1 MGRCSRRSRGADR
14 PPRGSASHHRLPRA
28 ARGSRTGTVDD
39 AAIGSVFAGH
49 RLEAVAGKGGMGV
62 VYRATDLA
70 LDRHV
75 AVKLI
80 APALAGDPAFR
91 RRFVS
96 ESKVAASLD
105 HPNVIP
111 IHHAG
116 EQDGVLFQVMR
127 YVEGE
132 DLRALL
138 RREGRLEPERAAP
151 IVAEVAAA
159 LDAAHARGLVHRDVK
174 PANVLLDAGH
184 HVYLTDFGLSVRLG
198 GIDDSRPGRLLGT
211 VHYISPEQIRGEE
224 IGVRTDVYALGAML
238 FHMLTGGVPFPAR
251 TDEARLWAHLSEPPP
266 KPSHAG
272 GGIPGAFDAVIA
284 RAMSKDPA
292 HRYASAGD
300 LSRAASAAVG
310 EPPALPPAAPADD
323 RRALV
328 GRALADPFSLAA
340 AGAIVLAGVIFGGL
354 VLALPLALVVYLA
367 GAARAYLDDDVR
379 EAVRTQVEPARA
391 APPARGLAEEI
402 QLLLRRAEQT
412 RLRVHDAIDEAD
424 LPYTEVAA
432 EVDRLVATMHAAA
445 ARAQRLHEGLRDA
458 PPDEVAARLDRVEAE
473 HDPARASLIGALA
486 DQLAV
491 QRRMEAQLGRF
502 YDEMD
507 RMLIE
512 LDTVRG
518 NLISVSASSH
528 DNQAQVAGEVRELR
542 DDMGAVAAGIDAG
555 SVTIARVPR

>member
-1 MGRCSRRSRGADR
+1 
-14 PPRGSASHHRLPRA
+14 
-28 ARGSRTGTVDD
+28 VDD
-39 AAIGSVFAGH
+39 AVIGTVFAGH
-49 RLEAVAGKGGMGV
+49 RLDEVAGRGGMGV

-80 APALAGDPAFR
+80 APALAGDPDFR

-96 ESKVAASLD
+96 ESKVVASLD

-132 DLRALL
+132 DLRTLL

-151 IVAEVAAA
+151 IVTEVAAA

-174 PANVLLDAGH
+174 PANVLLDAGR

-198 GIDDSRPGRLLGT
+198 GIDDSHSGRLLGT

-224 IGVRTDVYALGAML
+224 IGVHTDVYALGAML
-238 FHMLTGGVPFPAR
+238 FHMLTGNVPFPAD

-266 KPSHAG
+266 APSRAG
-272 GGIPGAFDAVIA
+272 GGIPVAFDAVIA
-284 RAMSKDPA
+284 RAMDKNPA
-292 HRYASAGD
+292 HRHASAGD
-300 LSRAASAAVG
+300 LSRAAAAAVG
-310 EPPALPPAAPADD
+310 EPPAPPPAPPADD
-323 RRALV
+323 RRALA

-340 AGAIVLAGVIFGGL
+340 AGAVVLAGVVLGGL
-354 VLALPLALVVYLA
+354 ALALPLALVLYLA
-367 GAARAYLDDDVR
+367 GAVRAYLDDDVR
-379 EAVRTQVEPARA
+379 EAVRAKVEPPR
-391 APPARGLAEEI
+391 PPSPSRGLAEEI
-402 QLLLRRAEQT
+402 QLLLRHAAQT
-412 RLRVHDAIDEAD
+412 RLRVHEAIDDAD

-432 EVDRLVATMHAAA
+432 EVDRLVATMHDAA

-458 PPDEVAARLDRVEAE
+458 PPEEVAARLARVTAE
-473 HDPARASLIGALA
+473 NDPAKASLITALG

-491 QRRMEAQLGRF
+491 QRRMEAQLGHF
-502 YDEMD
+502 YAEMD

-518 NLISVSASSH
+518 SLVNASVSTGR

-542 DDMGAVAAGIDAG
+542 DDMGAVAAGIDQG
-555 SVTIARVPR
+555 SVTLAKVPR

>member
-1 MGRCSRRSRGADR
+1 M
-14 PPRGSASHHRLPRA
+14 
-28 ARGSRTGTVDD
+28 DD

-49 RLEAVAGKGGMGV
+49 RLEEVAGKGGMGV

-132 DLRALL
+132 DLRAML

-151 IVAEVAAA
+151 IVAAVAAA

-174 PANVLLDAGH
+174 PANVLLDAKR

-238 FHMLTGGVPFPAR
+238 FHMLTGGVPFPAD

-266 KPSHAG
+266 APSRAG
-272 GGIPGAFDAVIA
+272 GGIPAAYDSVIA
-284 RAMSKDPA
+284 RAMAKDPA
-292 HRYASAGD
+292 HRYASAGE
-300 LSRAASAAVG
+300 LSRAALAAVG
-310 EPPALPPAAPADD
+310 EPPAPPPAAP
-323 RRALV
+323 RR
-328 GRALADPFSLAA
+328 R
-340 AGAIVLAGVIFGGL
+340 
-354 VLALPLALVVYLA
+354 
-367 GAARAYLDDDVR
+367 
-379 EAVRTQVEPARA
+379 PARA
-391 APPARGLAEEI
+391 GQARARRPVQPRRRGGDRA
-402 QLLLRRAEQT
+402 RRA
-412 RLRVHDAIDEAD
+412 
-424 LPYTEVAA
+424 
-432 EVDRLVATMHAAA
+432 
-445 ARAQRLHEGLRDA
+445 
-458 PPDEVAARLDRVEAE
+458 
-473 HDPARASLIGALA
+473 
-486 DQLAV
+486 
-491 QRRMEAQLGRF
+491 
-502 YDEMD
+502 
-507 RMLIE
+507 
-512 LDTVRG
+512 
-518 NLISVSASSH
+518 
-528 DNQAQVAGEVRELR
+528 
-542 DDMGAVAAGIDAG
+542 
-555 SVTIARVPR
+555 

>member
-1 MGRCSRRSRGADR
+1 M
-14 PPRGSASHHRLPRA
+14 
-28 ARGSRTGTVDD
+28 DD
-39 AAIGSVFAGH
+39 AVIGSVLAGH
-49 RLEAVAGKGGMGV
+49 RLDAIAGQGGMGV

-70 LDRHV
+70 LDRQV

-80 APALAGDPAFR
+80 APALAHDAAFR

-116 EQDGVLFQVMR
+116 EQEGVLFQVMR

-132 DLRALL
+132 DLRTLL
-138 RREGRLEPERAAP
+138 RREGRLEPELAVP
-151 IVAEVAAA
+151 IITEVAAA

-174 PANVLLDAGH
+174 PANVLLDAGR

-266 KPSHAG
+266 APSRAG
-272 GGIPGAFDAVIA
+272 GGIPAAFDAVIE

-292 HRYASAGD
+292 DRYATAGE
-300 LSRAASAAVG
+300 LARAAREAVG
-310 EPPALPPAAPADD
+310 EPPAPPPEIVDD
-323 RRALV
+323 RRAVLV
-328 GRALADPFSLAA
+328 RALVDPLALAA
-340 AGAIVLAGVIFGGL
+340 AAVIVLAGLILGGL
-354 VLALPLALVVYLA
+354 ALAVVLAVAVYGA
-367 GAARAYLDDDVR
+367 GVARAYLDDDVR
-379 EAVRTQVEPARA
+379 EAVRARVEPVRA
-391 APPARGLAEEI
+391 IPSTSVMSEEI
-402 QLLLRRAEQT
+402 QLLMRQAAQT
-412 RLRVHDAIDEAD
+412 RQRVHDAIEDSD
-424 LPYTEVAA
+424 LPYTEVAT
-432 EVDRLVATMHAAA
+432 EVDRLVATMHEAAQ
-445 ARAQRLHEGLRDA
+445 RAQRLHEGLEDA
-458 PPDEVAARLDRVEAE
+458 PPEDVARRLDKVKAE
-473 HDPARASLIGALA
+473 NDGSKDELDRALS

-491 QRRMEAQLGRF
+491 QRRIEAQLGHF
-502 YDEMD
+502 YAEMD

-518 NLISVSASSH
+518 NLISVSASTSP
-528 DNQAQVAGEVRELR
+528 DNQQQVAGEVRELR
-542 DDMGAVAAGIDAG
+542 DDMGAVAKDIASASADQG
-555 SVTIARVPR
+555 SVTVAKVPR

>member
-1 MGRCSRRSRGADR
+1 
-14 PPRGSASHHRLPRA
+14 
-28 ARGSRTGTVDD
+28 VDD
-39 AAIGSVFAGH
+39 AVIGTVFAGH
-49 RLEAVAGKGGMGV
+49 RLDEVAGRGGMGV

-80 APALAGDPAFR
+80 APALADDPAFR

-138 RREGRLEPERAAP
+138 RREGRLEPERTAP
-151 IVAEVAAA
+151 IVAAVAAA

-174 PANVLLDAGH
+174 PANVLLDAKR
-184 HVYLTDFGLSVRLG
+184 HVYLTDFGLTVQLG

-238 FHMLTGGVPFPAR
+238 FHMLTGGVPFPADN
-251 TDEARLWAHLSEPPP
+251 DEARLWAHLSEPPP
-266 KPSHAG
+266 APSRAG
-272 GGIPGAFDAVIA
+272 GGIPAAFDAVVA

-300 LSRAASAAVG
+300 LSRAVLAAVG
-310 EPPALPPAAPADD
+310 EPPAPPPAAPVDD
-323 RRALV
+323 RRALAK
-328 GRALADPFSLAA
+328 RALADPFSLVA
-340 AGAIVLAGVIFGGL
+340 AGVIVLAGVILGGL
-354 VLALPLALVVYLA
+354 ALALPLAFVVYLA
-367 GAARAYLDDDVR
+367 GAVRAYLDEDVR
-379 EAVRTQVEPARA
+379 ESARPPAEPARV
-391 APPARGLAEEI
+391 PPSSTQAEEI
-402 QLLLRRAEQT
+402 QLLLRQAAQT
-412 RLRVHDAIDEAD
+412 RARVHDAIEESD
-424 LPYTEVAA
+424 LPYTEVAT
-432 EVDRLVATMHAAA
+432 EVDRLVATMQDAA

-458 PPDEVAARLDRVEAE
+458 PPDEVAARLARVKAE
-473 HDPARASLIGALA
+473 SDPAKAELVTALG

-491 QRRMEAQLGRF
+491 QRRMEAQLGHF
-502 YDEMD
+502 YAEMD

-518 NLISVSASSH
+518 TLVSVSASSGRDH
-528 DNQAQVAGEVRELR
+528 QAQVAGEVRELR
-542 DDMGAVAAGIDAG
+542 DDMGAVAAGIDQG
-555 SVTIARVPR
+555 SVTVVKVPR

>member
-1 MGRCSRRSRGADR
+1 M
-14 PPRGSASHHRLPRA
+14 
-28 ARGSRTGTVDD
+28 DD
-39 AAIGSVFAGH
+39 AVIGTVFAGN
-49 RLEAVAGKGGMGV
+49 RLDEVAGRGGMGV

-80 APALAGDPAFR
+80 APALADDPAFR

-105 HPNVIP
+105 HPNVVP

-132 DLRALL
+132 DLRTML

-151 IVAEVAAA
+151 IVAQVAAA

-174 PANVLLDAGH
+174 PANVLLDAKR

-224 IGVRTDVYALGAML
+224 IGVRSDVYALGAML
-238 FHMLTGGVPFPAR
+238 FHMLTGGVPFPADG
-251 TDEARLWAHLSEPPP
+251 DEARLWAHLSEPPP
-266 KPSHAG
+266 APSCAG
-272 GGIPGAFDAVIA
+272 GRIPVAFDAVIA
-284 RAMSKDPA
+284 RAMAKDPA
-292 HRYASAGD
+292 HRYASAGE
-300 LSRAASAAVG
+300 LSRAAGAAVG
-310 EPPALPPAAPADD
+310 EPAAPPPAAPADD
-323 RRALV
+323 RRALAT
-328 GRALADPFSLAA
+328 RALADPFSLAA
-340 AGAIVLAGVIFGGL
+340 AGAIALAGVILGGL
-354 VLALPLALVVYLA
+354 ALALPLALVVYLA
-367 GAARAYLDDDVR
+367 GAVRAYLDDDVR
-379 EAVRTQVEPARA
+379 EAVRAQVEPARA
-391 APPARGLAEEI
+391 PPPASGLSEEI
-402 QLLLRRAEQT
+402 QLLLRQAAQT
-412 RLRVHDAIDEAD
+412 RSRVHEAIEEAG

-432 EVDRLVATMHAAA
+432 EVDRLVATMHDAA

-458 PPDEVAARLDRVEAE
+458 PPDEVAARLERVKAE
-473 HDPARASLIGALA
+473 DDPAKADLVAALG

-491 QRRMEAQLGRF
+491 QRRMEAQLGHF
-502 YDEMD
+502 YAEMD

-518 NLISVSASSH
+518 HLVSVSASSGR
-528 DNQAQVAGEVRELR
+528 DNQAQVAGEVRDLR
-542 DDMGAVAAGIDAG
+542 DDIGAVAVGIDQG
-555 SVTIARVPR
+555 SVTVVRVPR

>member
-1 MGRCSRRSRGADR
+1 
-14 PPRGSASHHRLPRA
+14 
-28 ARGSRTGTVDD
+28 VDD
-39 AAIGSVFAGH
+39 AVIGTVFAGH
-49 RLEAVAGKGGMGV
+49 RLDEVAGRGGMGV

-80 APALAGDPAFR
+80 APALADDPAFR
-91 RRFVS
+91 SRFVS

-105 HPNVIP
+105 HPNVVP

-132 DLRALL
+132 DLRSML

-151 IVAEVAAA
+151 IVAQVAAA
-159 LDAAHARGLVHRDVK
+159 LDAAHAHGLVHRDVK
-174 PANVLLDAGH
+174 PANVLLDAKR

-198 GIDDSRPGRLLGT
+198 GLDDSRPGRLLGT

-224 IGVRTDVYALGAML
+224 IGVRSDVYALGAML
-238 FHMLTGGVPFPAR
+238 FHMLTGGVPFPAD

-266 KPSHAG
+266 TPSRAG
-272 GGIPGAFDAVIA
+272 GRIPVAFDAVIA
-284 RAMSKDPA
+284 RAMAKNPA
-292 HRYASAGD
+292 HRYASAGE
-300 LSRAASAAVG
+300 LSRAVQAAVG
-310 EPPALPPAAPADD
+310 EPAAPPPPAAPADD
-323 RRALV
+323 RRALAT
-328 GRALADPFSLAA
+328 RALADPFSLAT
-340 AGAIVLAGVIFGGL
+340 AGAIVLAGVILGGL
-354 VLALPLALVVYLA
+354 ALALPLALVVYLA
-367 GAARAYLDDDVR
+367 GAARAYLDDDIR
-379 EAVRTQVEPARA
+379 EAVRATIEPARPP
-391 APPARGLAEEI
+391 PPASRLAEEI
-402 QLLLRRAEQT
+402 QLLLRQAAQT
-412 RLRVHDAIDEAD
+412 RARVHDAIEEAG

-432 EVDRLVATMHAAA
+432 EVDRLVATMHDAA

-458 PPDEVAARLDRVEAE
+458 PPDEVAARLERVKAE
-473 HDPARASLIGALA
+473 NDPARADLVAALG

-491 QRRMEAQLGRF
+491 QRRMEVQLGHF
-502 YDEMD
+502 YAEMD

-518 NLISVSASSH
+518 HLVSASASSGR

-542 DDMGAVAAGIDAG
+542 DDLGAVAAGIDQG
-555 SVTIARVPR
+555 SVTVVKVPR

>member
-1 MGRCSRRSRGADR
+1 
-14 PPRGSASHHRLPRA
+14 
-28 ARGSRTGTVDD
+28 
-39 AAIGSVFAGH
+39 
-49 RLEAVAGKGGMGV
+49 MGV

-80 APALAGDPAFR
+80 APALADDPDFR

-132 DLRALL
+132 DLRSML
-138 RREGRLEPERAAP
+138 RREGRLEPELAAP
-151 IVAEVAAA
+151 IVAEVASA

-174 PANVLLDAGH
+174 PANVLLDAGR
-184 HVYLTDFGLSVRLG
+184 HVYLTDFGLSTQLG
-198 GIDDSRPGRLLGT
+198 GTGDDTRPGRLLGT

-238 FHMLTGGVPFPAR
+238 FHMLTGGVPFPAD

-266 KPSHAG
+266 APSRAG
-272 GGIPGAFDAVIA
+272 GGIPAAYDAVIA

-292 HRYASAGD
+292 DRYASAGD
-300 LSRAASAAVG
+300 LSRATLAAVG
-310 EPPALPPAAPADD
+310 DPSAPPPAAPVDA

-328 GRALADPFSLAA
+328 ERALADPFSLAA
-340 AGAIVLAGVIFGGL
+340 AAAIVLAGVIFGGL
-354 VLALPLALVVYLA
+354 ALAVALALAVYAAGVV
-367 GAARAYLDDDVR
+367 RAYLDDDVR
-379 EAVRTQVEPARA
+379 EAVRAQVEPARA
-391 APPARGLAEEI
+391 FRTGGGLAEEI
-402 QLLLRRAEQT
+402 QLLLRQAAQT
-412 RLRVHDAIDEAD
+412 RLRIHDAIEEAG
-424 LPYTEVAA
+424 LPYAEVAA
-432 EVDRLVATMHAAA
+432 EVDRLVATMREAAG
-445 ARAQRLHEGLRDA
+445 RAQRLHEGLRDA
-458 PPDEVAARLDRVEAE
+458 PPDEVAARLERVKAE
-473 HDPARASLIGALA
+473 EDPAKADLVTALGQ
-486 DQLAV
+486 QLAV

-502 YDEMD
+502 YAEMD

-518 NLISVSASSH
+518 NLINVSAATAR
-528 DNQAQVAGEVRELR
+528 DNEEQVADEVRGLR
-542 DDMGAVAAGIDAG
+542 DDMGAVAQGIAAAGADQG
-555 SVTIARVPR
+555 SITVAKVPR